1 MFLVVFIS
9 KSYRFFGKIPVVYLI
24 QKGVALKHYDVLI
37 IGAGIAGL
45 YTAMNLPKEMSVL
58 VVCKDIPW
66 ECNTF
71 YAQGGMVTALDD
83 NDIPLHVEDTMKA
96 GAYHNIKEAVEILSR
111 ESIDVTADIIDL
123 GMEFDKDSEG
133 NLLYTKEGA
142 HSASRI
148 LHAGGDAT
156 GRYMHYFMM
165 TQNKHLLQRNTLVYD
180 LLIED
185 GHCYG
190 VRAMVNYQ
198 PETIL
203 AKHVVIA
210 SGGIGSLYEYN
221 TNSRTI
227 SADIH
232 GICVEKGIE
241 LADMEMMQFHPTVFV
256 KTPYARKLL
265 LTEALRGE
273 GAHIVDD
280 NGKRFLFDYDERGE
294 MASRDIV
301 SRSIFD
307 YKRKTGLEAYL
318 DFSMFE
324 KKWFRQRFPNITHT
338 FDALGYS
345 FPEDR
350 VPISPAFHYAN
361 GGIACDTDTRIPGIK
376 GLYVVGEAARTGVH
390 GANRLA
396 SNSLLEGLVYSR
408 RAVEAIMDSRFEQP
422 TLPNFDKDYNTM
434 LHKDDDKK
442 YKHQLR
448 QIMWKYAGIMRTTEG
463 LHKARNFIYDT
474 KNKQIGR
481 LLELRLN
488 TAAAIVEAAL
498 ARKESLG
505 SHYLETNTTKER

>member
-1 MFLVVFIS
+1 MKQV
-9 KSYRFFGKIPVVYLI
+9 
-24 QKGVALKHYDVLI
+24 DVLI

-45 YTAMNLPKEMSVL
+45 YTAMNLPPEMSVL
-58 VVCKDIPW
+58 VVCKDVPW

-71 YAQGGMVTALDD
+71 YAQGGMVTALDEAD
-83 NDIPLHVEDTMKA
+83 VPLHIEDTMRA
-96 GAYHNIKEAVEILSR
+96 GAYHNIEEAVEILSR
-111 ESIDVTADIIDL
+111 ESLETTPDILARGMAFDTAGD
-123 GMEFDKDSEG
+123 GS
-133 NLLYTKEGA
+133 LLYTKEGA

-165 TQNKHLLQRNTLVYD
+165 TQNQHLLQRNTLVYD

-190 VRAMVNYQ
+190 ARAMVNYE

-241 LADMEMMQFHPTVFV
+241 LSDMEMMQFHPTVFV
-256 KTPYARKLL
+256 KTPFARKLL

-273 GAHIVDD
+273 GAHVVDEA
-280 NGKRFLFDYDERGE
+280 GRRFLFDYDERGE

-307 YKRKTGLEAYL
+307 YHRKTGQEAFL

-324 KKWFRQRFPNITHT
+324 EEWFAQRFPNITHT
-338 FDALGYS
+338 FEALGYD
-345 FPEDR
+345 FPHDR

-361 GGIACDTDTRIPGIK
+361 GGIACELDTRIPGIE

-396 SNSLLEGLVYSR
+396 SNSLLEGLVFAR
-408 RAVEAIMDSRFEQP
+408 RAAETILGSTFEHP
-422 TLPNFDKDYNTM
+422 KLPRFDKDYDTM
-434 LHKDDDKK
+434 LHQENDKEFK
-442 YKHQLR
+442 QELR
-448 QIMWKYAGIMRTTEG
+448 SIMWRDVGIARTREG
-463 LHKARNFIYDT
+463 LHEARNFIFDT
-474 KNKQIGR
+474 KNRNIGR

-488 TAAAIVEAAL
+488 TAGAIVEAAL
-498 ARKESLG
+498 ARKTSLG
-505 SHYLETNTTKER
+505 AHYIEG